1 MRNVLST
8 DIMFFMYVLAGSKRE
23 DSKMLLY
30 KMKDKV
36 YFEFIQVAMAN
47 RKSLTVSVSD
57 ADWHRLFDFCKKQA
71 LVGVGFTAVEK
82 LHTLG
87 MECPANLRMQ
97 WMALAL
103 QIEKKIESVH

>member
-8 DIMFFMYVLAGSKRE
+8 DIMFFMYVLAGRKRE
-23 DSKMLLY
+23 NSKMLLY
-30 KMKDKV
+30 KMEDKV

-57 ADWHRLFDFCKKQA
+57 AEWHRLFDFCKKQA

-82 LHTLG
+82 LHAMG
-87 MECPANLRMQ
+87 VVCPATLRM
-97 WMALAL
+97 
-103 QIEKKIESVH
+103 